1 MCASNAYLKKDSG
14 EELVLKDVAMVVPG
28 AGKITLKS
36 LLGDEKV
43 LENVTVDHIDLEGHR
58 IVLRPA

>member
-58 IVLRPA
+58 IVLRPE

>member
-1 MCASNAYLKKDSG
+1 MCASNAYLKNESG

-28 AGKITLKS
+28 PGKVTLKG

-58 IVLRPA
+58 IVLRPE

>member
-1 MCASNAYLKKDSG
+1 MCASNAYLKQESG
-14 EELVLKDVAMVVPG
+14 EELVLKDVAMVVPEDG
-28 AGKITLKS
+28 RVTLKG